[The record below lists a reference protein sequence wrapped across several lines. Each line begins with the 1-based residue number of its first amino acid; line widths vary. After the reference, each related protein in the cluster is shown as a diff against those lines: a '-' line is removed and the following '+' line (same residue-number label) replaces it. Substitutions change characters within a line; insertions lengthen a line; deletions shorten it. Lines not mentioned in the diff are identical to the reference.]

1 MLDLF
6 VLTAD
11 KNMLHAVRGVLNRP
25 QALGTSSILFDIRH
39 HANGDGGVRTNGKDL
54 LALQARVAR
63 HGLLLLDH
71 EGSGSNES
79 SADLEARLD
88 EQLRPVWG
96 SRAKAIVIEPELDI
110 WVWGADN
117 ALRDVFEWKEDVGIR
132 EWLVKKGFEF
142 DAARKPLRPKEALE
156 ALMSHLRQPRSSS
169 LYEVLATKLSLHR
182 CTDRSFDRLRSTL
195 SGWFPR

>member
-25 QALGTSSILFDIRH
+25 QALGISSIRSKILPHPNR
-39 HANGDGGVRTNGKDL
+39 DGGVRTTGKDL
-54 LALQARVAR
+54 LAWQVSEAR

-71 EGSGSNES
+71 EGSGSDES
-79 SADLEARLD
+79 PAALEARLD

-117 ALRDVFEWKEDVGIR
+117 ALRDVFEWNENVGIR

-142 DAARKPLRPKEALE
+142 DATRKPLRPKEALE
-156 ALMSHLRQPRSSS
+156 ALMFHLRRPRSSS
-169 LYEVLATKLSLHR
+169 LYEELATKLSLHR
-182 CTDRSFDRLRSTL
+182 CTDSSFDRLRSTL